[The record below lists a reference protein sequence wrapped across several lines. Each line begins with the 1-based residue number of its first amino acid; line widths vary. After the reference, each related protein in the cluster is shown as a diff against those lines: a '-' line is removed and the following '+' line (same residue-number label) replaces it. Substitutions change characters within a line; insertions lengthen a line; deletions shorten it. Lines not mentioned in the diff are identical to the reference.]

1 MGPYIFYKLI
11 IPRPKWR
18 RALSVDG
25 RCLSLRLSVPCL
37 SRMEGRSK
45 LKIDRTE
52 ARDTVTRTPFGVRK
66 IKLTLA
72 GDGEIWRRTAYV
84 FYSDVII

>member
-1 MGPYIFYKLI
+1 
-11 IPRPKWR
+11 
-18 RALSVDG
+18 
-25 RCLSLRLSVPCL
+25 
-37 SRMEGRSK
+37 MEGHSK